1 MAGEPRKL
9 AVQIKRDFF
18 FVAPGDI
25 VFVTRKQRKTLIV
38 TAQGFTY
45 AIADS
50 LERLE
55 GRLNGEGFFRCHKGY
70 LVNAA
75 MVKAFSPWGKK
86 TFLVRFANTE
96 ETALATLDKA
106 KEFREK
112 YGI

>member
-1 MAGEPRKL
+1 MAGEMRKL
-9 AVQIKRDFF
+9 AVQIRRDFF
-18 FVAPGDI
+18 FVAPEDI
-25 VFVTRKQRKTLIV
+25 LFVTRKQRKTLIITV
-38 TAQGFTY
+38 QGFTY
-45 AIADS
+45 ATADS
-50 LERLE
+50 LEKLE
-55 GRLNGEGFFRCHKGY
+55 GRLNDERFFRCHKGY

-86 TFLVRFANTE
+86 TFLVSFAHTE